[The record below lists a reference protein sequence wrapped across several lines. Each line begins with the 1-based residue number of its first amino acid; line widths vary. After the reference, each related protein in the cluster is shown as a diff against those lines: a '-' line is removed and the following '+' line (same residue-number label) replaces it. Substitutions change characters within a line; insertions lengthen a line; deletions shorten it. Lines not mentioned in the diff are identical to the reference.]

1 MAEKKLSDFSED
13 FFLAWDLAKE
23 QRLVLQFDT
32 KNQATNFRH
41 RLYSFRT
48 KLRKESAPLPTPYDG
63 IELSITQEG
72 EVWEVSTKTSRWRE
86 QIRQLASLN
95 KEPNS

>member
-1 MAEKKLSDFSED
+1 MAEKRLSDFSED

-23 QRLVLQFDT
+23 GKLVLIFDT

-63 IELSITQEG
+63 IELSIEGKG
-72 EVWEVSTKTSRWRE
+72 EVWEVTTKTSRWRE
-86 QIRQLASLN
+86 QIRILSEALKSS
-95 KEPNS
+95 EE